1 MIHVCDAIMGTG
13 KSSAAITYMNEHRN
27 QKFIYITPYL
37 DEASRIQEQCPEMNF
52 VQPTNK
58 LSKYDHQKVVHT
70 QHLIL
75 EGKNVATT
83 HASFKSYTQ
92 EMLDVIRE
100 QGYTLI
106 IDENVD
112 VLELCDSHP
121 DDIQLALDA
130 GYIAEND
137 NTYTIIKKDYNGD
150 ALGDMYYM
158 LRSRELIRSN
168 NDKSG
173 ELYYW
178 TLPPDLI
185 TAFKDVFILTYL
197 FSGQSLHHFM
207 KIYNIEYDFVGI
219 ERDADGTFRF
229 GAFPGYV
236 PEYVSRLSEMVDIY
250 DGDMNDVGCNFH
262 ALSSSWF
269 GRDSNKKS
277 VESLKNNIYNYYR
290 WKQGNIESAK
300 RMWATFKD
308 YKDKLKGKGYAN
320 SYINFNEKA
329 TNKYRDKICLA
340 YPVNIFM
347 NVNEKKFYNMHGIA
361 VDEGEY
367 ALSIMVQWI
376 WRSAIRDGEQIHIY
390 VPSRRMRE
398 LLQNWIE
405 RTMKGGNTVEQPE

>member
-1 MIHVCDAIMGTG
+1 MIYVCDAIMGTG
-13 KSSAAITYMNEHRN
+13 KSTAAITYMNEHAN

-37 DEASRIQEQCPEMNF
+37 DEVSRIQEMCPKLNF

-58 LSKYDHQKVVHT
+58 LGVYDHQKVVHT

-75 EGKNVATT
+75 EGKNIATT

-92 EMLDVIRE
+92 EMLDVIKE
-100 QGYTLI
+100 QKYTLI

-130 GYIAEND
+130 GYIKEHN
-137 NTYTIIKKDYNGD
+137 NTYTIVKTDYDGR
-150 ALGDMYYM
+150 ALGEMYYM
-158 LRSRELIRSN
+158 LKSRELIRSN

-185 TAFKDVFILTYL
+185 MAFKDVYILTYL

-207 KIYNIEYDFVGI
+207 EIYNLEYKFIGI
-219 ERDADGTFRF
+219 ERDDSGAFRF
-229 GAFPGYV
+229 GAFPGYT
-236 PEYVSRLSEMVDIY
+236 PEYVSHLNEMVDIY
-250 DGDMNDVGCNFH
+250 EGDMNEVGSNFH
-262 ALSSSWF
+262 ALSLSWF
-269 GRDSNKKS
+269 EKDSNKEN
-277 VESLKNNIYNYYR
+277 VESLKNNLYNYFR
-290 WKQGNIESAK
+290 WKQGDTKAAK
-300 RMWATFKD
+300 RMWATFKSQQNA
-308 YKDKLKGKGYAN
+308 LKGKGYAN
-320 SYINFNEKA
+320 SFIPFNYKA
-329 TNKYRDKICLA
+329 TNEYRDRVVCA
-340 YPVNIFM
+340 YPINIFM

-390 VPSRRMRE
+390 IPSRRMRE

-405 RTMKGGNTVEQPE
+405 RTMKGGNTVE